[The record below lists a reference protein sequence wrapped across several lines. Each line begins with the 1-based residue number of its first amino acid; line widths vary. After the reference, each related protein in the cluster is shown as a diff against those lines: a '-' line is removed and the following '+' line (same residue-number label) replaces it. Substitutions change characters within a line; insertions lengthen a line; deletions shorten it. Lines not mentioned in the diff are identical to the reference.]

1 MAHRPDATE
10 LRQTY
15 DRAGSTVPAQIM
27 DGVTF
32 LAGLYL
38 AISPWIVGFTRF
50 GGLAINTLI
59 VG

>member
-1 MAHRPDATE
+1 
-10 LRQTY
+10 
-15 DRAGSTVPAQIM
+15 M